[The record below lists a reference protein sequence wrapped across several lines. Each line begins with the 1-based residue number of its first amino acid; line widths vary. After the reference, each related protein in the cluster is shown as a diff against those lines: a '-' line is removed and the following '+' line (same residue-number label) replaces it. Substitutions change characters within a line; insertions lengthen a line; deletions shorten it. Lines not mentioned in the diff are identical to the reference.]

1 MGLYEGVIQSHI
13 NDDKMLYMDACIR
26 KDIWHDGY
34 GSVIFCHAYEKMI
47 RWIIFE

>member
-34 GSVIFCHAYEKMI
+34 GSVIFATMHMRK
-47 RWIIFE
+47 